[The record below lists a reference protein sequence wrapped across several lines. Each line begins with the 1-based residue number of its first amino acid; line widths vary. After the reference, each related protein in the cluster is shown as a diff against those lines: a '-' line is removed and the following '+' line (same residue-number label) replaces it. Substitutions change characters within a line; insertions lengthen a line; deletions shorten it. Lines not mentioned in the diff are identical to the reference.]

1 MKKNDIQD
9 TRKQEQKQNSAKEQK
24 WVEKREAI
32 NRFLGKKQ

>member
-24 WVEKREAI
+24 WVEKRKAI

>member
-9 TRKQEQKQNSAKEQK
+9 TRKQDQKQKSSKEQK

-32 NRFLGKKQ
+32 NRFVGKKQ